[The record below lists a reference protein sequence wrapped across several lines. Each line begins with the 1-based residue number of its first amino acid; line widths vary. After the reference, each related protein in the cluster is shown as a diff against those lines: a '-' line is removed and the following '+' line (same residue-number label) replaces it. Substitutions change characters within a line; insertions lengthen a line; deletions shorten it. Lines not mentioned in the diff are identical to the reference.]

1 MRDHIAAM
9 RATLTAAGLASHYVT
24 VEGAP
29 SYPYVLLSPGISS
42 PHPDAPLCDS
52 FATLAF
58 DILVT
63 AVAGTPD
70 GADIVAARAKA
81 ALCPG
86 DRPTALVVAGRRAS
100 IRWERTETA
109 GVDRDVTIPNTKRN
123 PAFRKDSYRIESTP
137 A

>member
-1 MRDHIAAM
+1 MRDHIAAL
-9 RATLTAAGLASHYVT
+9 RATLAAAGLTSHYVT
-24 VEGAP
+24 VEGSP
-29 SYPYVLLSPGISS
+29 TYPYVLLSPGLSA

-70 GADIVAARAKA
+70 GADIVAARARA

-86 DRPTALVVAGRRAS
+86 DRPTILPVAGRRAS
-100 IRWERTETA
+100 IKWERMETA
-109 GVDRDVTIPNTKRN
+109 GVDRDVTIPNTNRN
-123 PAFRKDSYRIESTP
+123 PAFRKDSFRIESTP